1 MSHNRV
7 RPSCGPYATQSETP
21 KESVR
26 PCPRELT
33 GENSP
38 HYTYQ
43 PTKMKTDRV
52 PAEYFF
58 ASTEMQQ
65 STRLNSWRRQE
76 QRLMGRRDRV
86 AGEFR
91 CPMLGNAA
99 EAVEQ
104 ALDAMPD
111 RYGRMAVATREFRA
125 RDSFELELSQ

>member
-58 ASTEMQQ
+58 ASTEMH
-65 STRLNSWRRQE
+65 RHALDNWRSQE
-76 QRLMGRRDRV
+76 QDSWDEEIELLGSSV
-86 AGEFR
+86 VR
-91 CPMLGNAA
+91 CLGNAA

-111 RYGRMAVATREFRA
+111 RYGRMPVATREFRA
-125 RDSFELELSQ
+125 RDSVELELSQ